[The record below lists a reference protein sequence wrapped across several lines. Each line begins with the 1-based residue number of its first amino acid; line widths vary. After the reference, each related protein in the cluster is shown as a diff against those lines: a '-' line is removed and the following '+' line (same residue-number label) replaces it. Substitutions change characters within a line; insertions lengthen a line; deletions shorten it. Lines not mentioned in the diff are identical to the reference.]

1 MKNFIA
7 AAVFLVLSAVVPAV
21 PVMLDKSAGSD
32 IVAHNS
38 GNDEAAADDASPET
52 DKSSEN
58 SISDAPYKVLNSSTG
73 KITEVSVK
81 DYVIGAVASE
91 MPAVFEPEAL
101 KAQAVV
107 CHTYAERQ
115 RELQKQYPDEA
126 LGNADFS
133 DDPNK
138 YQGFFTND
146 TIRHYFGDNYEL
158 HYKKIADA
166 VDEVLDCLIVY
177 DGEPIISAFHSMSSG
192 MTESAENA
200 WGTAVDYLVPTD
212 SKSDIDAPNYVNEA
226 RISADFVKARLERL
240 FTGAV
245 LDSEPEDWIKIGE
258 RSESGTVLSADIGGI
273 TVTGNDLREAFG
285 LRSADIEVEYSEG
298 EFVFTTRGYGHG
310 VGMSQYGA
318 NSMAQDGKTW
328 RDIIEHYYNGIEIK
342 GTPSS

>member
-1 MKNFIA
+1 MKNFITA
-7 AAVFLVLSAVVPAV
+7 AIFLILSAVIPAV
-21 PVMLDKSAGSD
+21 PVVLDKST
-32 IVAHNS
+32 
-38 GNDEAAADDASPET
+38 EADVISQASET
-52 DKSSEN
+52 GKTAEN
-58 SISDAPYKVLNSSTG
+58 SEFSEKDESAKKSVLDEPYKVLKCSTG
-73 KITEVSVK
+73 EITEVSVR

-91 MPAVFEPEAL
+91 MPAIFETEAL

-115 RELQKQYPDEA
+115 RELQKKYPDEA

-146 TIRHYFGDNYEL
+146 MIRHYFGDNYEM
-158 HYKKIADA
+158 HYSKIADA
-166 VDEVLDCLIVY
+166 VDEVLDYMIVY

-212 SKSDIDAPNYVNEA
+212 SESDIDAPNYTNEA
-226 RISADFVKARLERL
+226 RISVDFVKARLERI
-240 FTGAV
+240 FEGTV
-245 LDSEPEDWIKIGE
+245 LDDEPENWIKIGE
-258 RSESGTVLSADIGGI
+258 RSESGTVLSADVGGI

-285 LRSADIEVEYSEG
+285 LRSADIEVECFDG
-298 EFVFTTRGYGHG
+298 EFIFTTRGYGHG

-318 NSMAQDGKTW
+318 NSMAQKGKKW
-328 RDIIEHYYNGIEIK
+328 RDIISHYYKDVEIVK
-342 GTPSS
+342 